1 MVIPAPVVNPWPV
14 ATPVPV
20 VNESFGGSNGN
31 ILVIAIS
38 AVAVISYI
46 RKMASNVKEQTP
58 EGIIPTA
65 VAIQIDPETAEAPTQ
80 ALDPFSTNGT
90 TMSISKH

>member
-1 MVIPAPVVNPWPV
+1 VVIPAPVVNPLPV

-46 RKMASNVKEQTP
+46 RKMA
-58 EGIIPTA
+58 
-65 VAIQIDPETAEAPTQ
+65 
-80 ALDPFSTNGT
+80 
-90 TMSISKH
+90 